1 MKLFNKYDTTE
12 VRVSDPGLVRY
23 INLKQTIVPKSQ
35 GRNIKKRFW
44 KSKSHIAERLML
56 KMFVAGHKG
65 KKHWRTSGR
74 NTGKYSVQHKNL
86 MQAFEI
92 IESKTKKNPVQ
103 VLVDAV
109 ANSSPCAEITVIE
122 YGGMKH
128 PKAVDVAP
136 QRRIDLSLRWIT
148 QGTYQACANKK
159 ITFPQALANTLM
171 QSAENDPKSFS
182 ISKKNETERQAT
194 ASR

>member
-1 MKLFNKYDTTE
+1 MMLFNKYDTTS
-12 VRVSDPGLVRY
+12 VFVSDPGLVRY
-23 INLKQTIVPKSQ
+23 INLKQVIVPKSQ
-35 GRNIKKRFW
+35 GRNVKKRFW
-44 KSKSHIAERLML
+44 KSKTHIVERLML

-74 NTGKYSVQHKNL
+74 NTGKYMMEYKTIL
-86 MQAFEI
+86 ETLAI
-92 IESKTKKNPVQ
+92 IKEKTKKNPIQ
-103 VLVDAV
+103 VLVDAI
-109 ANSSPCAEITVIE
+109 ANSSPCSEVTVLE

-148 QGTYQACANKK
+148 QGTFQACANKK
-159 ITFPQALANTLM
+159 ITYAKALAKNLI
-171 QSAENDPKSFS
+171 QAAENDPKSFS
-182 ISKKNETERQAT
+182 ISKRNDTQRQAI

>member
-1 MKLFNKYDTTE
+1 MMLFNKYDTSN
-12 VRVSDPGLVRY
+12 VMVGDPGLVRY
-23 INLKQTIVPKSQ
+23 INLKQVVVPKSQ
-35 GRNIKKRFW
+35 GRNVKKRFW
-44 KSKSHIAERLML
+44 KSKCHIIERLML
-56 KMFVAGHKG
+56 KMAVAGHKG

-74 NTGKYSVQHKNL
+74 NTGKYTVQQKIIMDAL
-86 MQAFEI
+86 DI
-92 IESKTKKNPVQ
+92 IEKKTKNNPVQ
-103 VLVDAV
+103 VLVDGI

-136 QRRIDLSLRWIT
+136 QRRIDLALRWIS

-159 ITFPQALANTLM
+159 INYAQALAATLM
-171 QSAENDPKSFS
+171 QAAENDPKSFS
-182 ISKKNETERQAT
+182 LSKKNETERQAA

>member
-1 MKLFNKYDTTE
+1 MKLFDKYDTSS
-12 VRVSDPGLVRY
+12 VVVGDPGLVRY
-23 INLKQTIVPKSQ
+23 INLKQIIVPKSQ
-35 GRNIKKRFW
+35 GRNVKKRFW
-44 KSKSHIAERLML
+44 KSKAHIIERLML

-74 NTGKYSVQHKNL
+74 NTGKYYTQYKTMMEVL
-86 MQAFEI
+86 EI
-92 IESKTKKNPVQ
+92 IEKKTKQNPVQ
-103 VLVDAV
+103 TLVDSIS
-109 ANSSPCAEITVIE
+109 NSSPCAEITVIE

-136 QRRIDLSLRWIT
+136 QRRIDLALRWMS
-148 QGTYQACANKK
+148 QGAHQSCANKK
-159 ITFPQALANTLM
+159 ITLAQALASMIM

-182 ISKKNETERQAT
+182 ISKKNETERQAS

>member
-1 MKLFNKYDTTE
+1 MKLFDKYDTSS
-12 VRVSDPGLVRY
+12 VVVGDPGLVRY
-23 INLKQTIVPKSQ
+23 INLKQIMVPKSQ
-35 GRNIKKRFW
+35 GRNVKKRFW
-44 KSKSHIAERLML
+44 KSKAHIIERLML

-74 NTGKYSVQHKNL
+74 NTGKYYTQNKTILEVL
-86 MQAFEI
+86 DI
-92 IESKTKKNPVQ
+92 IEKKTKQNPVQ
-103 VLVDAV
+103 TLVDAI

-136 QRRIDLSLRWIT
+136 QRRIDLALRWMS
-148 QGTYQACANKK
+148 QGAHQACANKK
-159 ITFPQALANTLM
+159 ATLAQALASMIM

-182 ISKKNETERQAT
+182 IGKKNETERQAM

>member
-1 MKLFNKYDTTE
+1 MLFNKYDTSN
-12 VRVSDPGLVRY
+12 VVVGDPGLVRY
-23 INLKQTIVPKSQ
+23 INLKQVVVPKSQ
-35 GRNIKKRFW
+35 GRNVKKRFW
-44 KSKSHIAERLML
+44 KSKCHIIERLML
-56 KMFVAGHKG
+56 KMAVAGHKG

-74 NTGKYSVQHKNL
+74 NTGKYTGQQK
-86 MQAFEI
+86 I
-92 IESKTKKNPVQ
+92 IMGALDSIDKKTKKNPVQ
-103 VLVDAV
+103 VLVDGI

-136 QRRIDLSLRWIT
+136 QRRIDLALRWIS

-159 ITFPQALANTLM
+159 INYAQALAATLM
-171 QSAENDPKSFS
+171 QAAENDIKSFS
-182 ISKKNETERQAT
+182 LSKKNETERQAA

>member
-1 MKLFNKYDTTE
+1 MMLFNKYDTSG
-12 VRVSDPGLVRY
+12 VMVSDPGLVRY
-23 INLKQTIVPKSQ
+23 INLRQVIVPKSQ
-35 GRNIKKRFW
+35 GRNVKKRFW
-44 KSKSHIAERLML
+44 KSKTHIIERLML

-74 NTGKYSVQHKNL
+74 NTGKYSVEYGTIREVL
-86 MQAFEI
+86 EI
-92 IESKTKKNPVQ
+92 IENKTKKNPVQ
-103 VLVDAV
+103 VLVDAI
-109 ANSSPCAEITVIE
+109 ANSSPCAEVTVIE

-136 QRRIDLSLRWIT
+136 QRRIDLALRWIS

-159 ITFPQALANTLM
+159 ITYAQALANTLI

-182 ISKKNETERQAT
+182 ISKKNETERQAA
-194 ASR
+194 ASK